1 METGTG
7 IGARVRQERRHKALT
22 QAQLAEAA
30 GIATG
35 SLVYIERGHRE
46 PRPSTL
52 QGLARALGV
61 SVEYL
66 TTGENPVDETRD
78 ASEAAG
84 ASLALAFAAQKQA
97 SAEGRPAREVYEE
110 LSRDY
115 EQWTLEEVLA
125 GNVPFEVSLER
136 ARRKPLFLAGMHRE
150 EKESLRDLGDTGAE
164 EISAQRSGLLRS

>member
-1 METGTG
+1 MGTGTG
-7 IGARVRQERRHKALT
+7 IGVRVREERRHKALT
-22 QAQLAEAA
+22 QAQLADAA

-35 SLVYIERGHRE
+35 SLVYIERGHRR

-66 TTGENPVDETRD
+66 TTGEKPADEMRD
-78 ASEAAG
+78 AEAG
-84 ASLALAFAAQKQA
+84 ATLALAFAAQKQA

-125 GNVPFEVSLER
+125 GDVPFEALLER
-136 ARRKPLFLAGMHRE
+136 AKRKPLYLAGAHRE
-150 EKESLRDLGDTGAE
+150 DKEPLRDADSGAE